1 MEEREK
7 GCRSLTPVQRNYSP
21 SPLSIW
27 GHTYKYLMETHLSCK
42 LDKKL
47 NFNAR
52 DTDAKYRYRNW
63 KHSGS

>member
-7 GCRSLTPVQRNYSP
+7 GCRSLPPLQYNSSP
-21 SPLSIW
+21 SALSIW